1 MATSRL
7 CSIPGCNKPARS
19 RGWCSAH
26 YQRWLN
32 RGPSMKCRTPP
43 GERIRF
49 AREEAALSQSDECLI
64 WPFQRNSNGYGVVT
78 VDGKRQPASRYIC
91 LLANGHP
98 PTPSHHA
105 AHSCGNGHLGCVNPR
120 HLSWKT
126 VIENHADKRIHGTVN
141 RGSRN
146 GRAKIKESDI
156 KKIRHLKDKHT
167 TDQIAEM
174 FGIPRGTAWNIIN
187 GKSWRWVK

>member
-7 CSIPGCNKPARS
+7 CSIPNCGKPAVK

-26 YQRWLN
+26 YQRWYHH
-32 RGPSMKCRTPP
+32 GPSMRCRTSP
-43 GERIRF
+43 GERLNFINETAVHF
-49 AREEAALSQSDECLI
+49 QSDECLI
-64 WPFQRNSNGYGVVT
+64 WPFYRSRAGYGIVT
-78 VDGKRQPASRYIC
+78 KDGRKQHASRVVCEIV
-91 LLANGHP
+91 NGP
-98 PTPSHHA
+98 PPSPDHQA
-105 AHSCGNGHLGCVNPR
+105 AHLCGKGHLGCVNPR

-156 KKIRHLKDKHT
+156 KAIRSLKNKMT
-167 TDQIAEM
+167 TNQVAKM
-174 FGIPRGTAWNIIN
+174 FDIPRGTAWNILN
-187 GKSWRWVK
+187 NKSWQWVR